1 MKHEVIKKQGA
12 SIVVLKGDVDLESSP
27 AAREIL
33 LKTVDG
39 AGRVLVDLSSVTYI
53 DSSGVASRSRR
64 CRRRSATG
72 PVCLVAAR
80 TPAGME
86 LARLTRSSPCTPPSM
101 RDEGMITD
109 ACRRGWYDH
118 SPAGRLTIKGAQD
131 IPDARCDREARRGI
145 SVSA

>member
-53 DSSGVASRSRR
+53 DSSGVASLVEALQASKHNGGRF
-64 CRRRSATG
+64 A
-72 PVCLVAAR
+72 LVAASEPTR
-80 TPAGME
+80 RVLE
-86 LARLTRSSPCTPPSM
+86 LARLDKVFTLYATVE
-101 RDEGMITD
+101 EG
-109 ACRRGWYDH
+109 
-118 SPAGRLTIKGAQD
+118 IKA
-131 IPDARCDREARRGI
+131 
-145 SVSA
+145 